1 MTRWI
6 KVVLTSIFTILFFL
20 IFACQVFASNSV
32 PEAFSGFQRP
42 MVNDHS
48 GYIFLQYAKYPT
60 GWVWPPGWDYN
71 GSGSG
76 NADKG
81 TVVVSVAIGKVISA
95 PSKEPKVWGS
105 LVIQH
110 LYKGEFVYSQFGHM
124 QKVFVSVGDI
134 VDKGQKIGE
143 MGSVKA
149 DSAHLHWE
157 IRSANHPDP
166 DNAKYW
172 NTKAF
177 QDKDKVQRWYYNP
190 QYWVDNHGPY
200 RNEKPGDEIEKVS
213 KEFTEAWYNYDTQTS
228 KDYLEKIKPYMTKY
242 FYEMTYY
249 INTKRLKDF
258 KGQVPTRSKILS
270 IKILSFSDNKTQTEI
285 VRESYELTTHRQYK
299 KKIILDLIKED
310 NKWLVSYL
318 RPVL

>member
-1 MTRWI
+1 MYSWSDKLSI
-6 KVVLTSIFTILFFL
+6 KRNGNSFT
-20 IFACQVFASNSV
+20 VSNYGKSLRV
-32 PEAFSGFQRP
+32 Q
-42 MVNDHS
+42 
-48 GYIFLQYAKYPT
+48 
-60 GWVWPPGWDYN
+60 GWLRLP
-71 GSGSG
+71 
-76 NADKG
+76 
-81 TVVVSVAIGKVISA
+81 
-95 PSKEPKVWGS
+95 
-105 LVIQH
+105 
-110 LYKGEFVYSQFGHM
+110 
-124 QKVFVSVGDI
+124 
-134 VDKGQKIGE
+134 
-143 MGSVKA
+143 
-149 DSAHLHWE
+149 
-157 IRSANHPDP
+157 
-166 DNAKYW
+166 NAK
-172 NTKAF
+172 KED
-177 QDKDKVQRWYYNP
+177 DKDCINR
-190 QYWVDNHGPY
+190 
-200 RNEKPGDEIEKVS
+200 IS